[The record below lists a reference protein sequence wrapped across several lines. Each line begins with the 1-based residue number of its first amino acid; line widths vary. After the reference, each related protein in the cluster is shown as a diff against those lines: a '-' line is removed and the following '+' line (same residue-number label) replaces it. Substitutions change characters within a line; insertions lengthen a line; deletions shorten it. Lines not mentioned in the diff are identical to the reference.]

1 VKGGRGFEDINKID
15 EMMTDLD
22 KIRRAVEA

>member
-1 VKGGRGFEDINKID
+1 VKGGKGIEDIDKIE